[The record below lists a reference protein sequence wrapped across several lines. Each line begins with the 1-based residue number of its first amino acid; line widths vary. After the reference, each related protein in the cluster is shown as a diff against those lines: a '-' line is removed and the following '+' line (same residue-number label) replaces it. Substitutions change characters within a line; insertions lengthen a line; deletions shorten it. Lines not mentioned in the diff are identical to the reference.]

1 MKKIGIVG
9 GVGWR
14 STAEYYAEI
23 CRRSEQLHLARRMPG
38 VPSTPPIAIESLDLA
53 QALEYLGNDK
63 DERSWSR
70 FDEYHRAAL
79 LRLAAG
85 GSHVA
90 LIASNTPHHRWDSI
104 VRGVPIPVI
113 SIVDAA
119 AREAIHLGAREV
131 LILGTAL
138 TMESARF
145 REAFGK
151 HGIHAAGPR
160 SQAVRERTLALIE
173 ELQRGQRKG
182 ATGRLTRIAK
192 AVFADQFSVEPAVC
206 LACTELPLAFP
217 ARKMVPSF
225 QYGGV
230 TWINTVAAH
239 INAVLDCAGI
249 L

>member
-23 CRRSEQLHLARRMPG
+23 CRRSEELHLARRLPG
-38 VPSTPPIAIESLDLA
+38 LPSTPEIAIESLDLA
-53 QALEYLGNDK
+53 RALEWLGNDR
-63 DERSWSR
+63 DERSWLR

-85 GSHVA
+85 GSEVA
-90 LIASNTPHHRWDSI
+90 LIASNTPHHRWASI
-104 VRGVPIPVI
+104 VRAVPIPVI

-119 AREAIHLGAREV
+119 AREAIRLGAREV

-145 REAFGK
+145 RDAFAK
-151 HGIHAAGPR
+151 HGVHAVGPR
-160 SQAVRERTLALIE
+160 SAAASERVLALIE
-173 ELQRGQRKG
+173 ELQRGHRKG
-182 ATGRLTRIAK
+182 ATGRLTRIAR
-192 AVFADQFSVEPAVC
+192 AVFADQFSAQPAVC

-217 ARKMVPSF
+217 VQKMVPSF
-225 QYGGV
+225 QHAGV
-230 TWINTVAAH
+230 TYINTVAAH
-239 INAVLDCAGI
+239 INAALDCAGI